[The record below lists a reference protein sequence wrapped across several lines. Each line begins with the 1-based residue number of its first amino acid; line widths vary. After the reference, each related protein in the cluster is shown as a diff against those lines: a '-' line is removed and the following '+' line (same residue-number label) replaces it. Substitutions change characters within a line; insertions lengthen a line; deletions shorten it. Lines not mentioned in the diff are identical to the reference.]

1 MHVKHKGTDVS
12 FLEKLHHELSSHPNF
27 VKGDDARR
35 WKVEFGVKHYAGH
48 VTYTVAG
55 FLDKNK
61 DVQQEMFFDF
71 METASTP
78 FVREVAKFR
87 VSMNKKN

>member
-1 MHVKHKGTDVS
+1 MKG
-12 FLEKLHHELSSHPNF
+12 E
-27 VKGDDARR
+27 DARR
-35 WKVEFGVKHYAGH
+35 WGEEFGVKHYAGQ

-71 METASTP
+71 MESAANP
-78 FVREVAKFR
+78 FVQEIARFR
-87 VSMNKKN
+87 VRK

>member
-1 MHVKHKGTDVS
+1 M
-12 FLEKLHHELSSHPNF
+12 
-27 VKGDDARR
+27 
-35 WKVEFGVKHYAGH
+35 KHYAGD

-71 METASTP
+71 MENASSP

-87 VSMNKKN
+87 VSLTNHYVGWKQ

>member
-1 MHVKHKGTDVS
+1 MKGA
-12 FLEKLHHELSSHPNF
+12 
-27 VKGDDARR
+27 DARR
-35 WKVEFGVKHYAGH
+35 WGIEFGVRHYAGD

-71 METASTP
+71 METANSP

-87 VSMNKKN
+87 VSRI

>member
-1 MHVKHKGTDVS
+1 MKG
-12 FLEKLHHELSSHPNF
+12 
-27 VKGDDARR
+27 GDARR
-35 WKVEFGVKHYAGH
+35 WGIEFGVKHYAGD

-71 METASTP
+71 MEKATSP

-87 VSMNKKN
+87 VSGIKHILLKQQLILL